1 MSTKLPFPEIP
12 LPLRGPARTIVLV
25 LAILAAPLPPA
36 RAQWMDEAA
45 RQRAARAV
53 EQCDSVV
60 FVRCAP
66 TPARDKAKAAHLQ
79 RESDRR
85 SFGHRAE
92 AGGDSA
98 LWDEILIYGEPLSDA
113 KEKRLERMREEI
125 RNSYIPTCGSSEAMD
140 KYSGGGLLA
149 PLLLGFAAASGQCR

>member
-1 MSTKLPFPEIP
+1 MSTKLPFPEVPPQVRGFAGTIALLLAVSAVP
-12 LPLRGPARTIVLV
+12 LT
-25 LAILAAPLPPA
+25 PA
-36 RAQWMDEAA
+36 RAQWIDEAA

-66 TPARDKAKAAHLQ
+66 TPARDKAKASHLQ

-85 SFGHRAE
+85 GFGRRAE
-92 AGGDSA
+92 SDGDSA

-113 KEKRLERMREEI
+113 KEKRLQRMREEI
-125 RNSYIPTCGSSEAMD
+125 RDSYIPSCGSSETMD

-149 PLLLGFAAASGQCR
+149 PFLLGFAAASGQCR